1 MTCVF
6 GDKIY
11 SCSAEIF
18 IKRQIDGVNGTNLQ
32 PPNATGADDAQLSLK
47 KDPVVLHE
55 DKLSFH
61 LKRSVSLN
69 TCCANEALMLCL
81 SLTRRSISVRG
92 LSAGL
97 ISLSD

>member
-6 GDKIY
+6 VDKIY
-11 SCSAEIF
+11 SYSVEIF
-18 IKRQIDGVNGTNLQ
+18 IKRQIDGVNGASLQ
-32 PPNATGADDAQLSLK
+32 PPNATGADDAEPSLK
-47 KDPVVLHE
+47 KGPTVRCK

-92 LSAGL
+92 PSAGL